1 MNSKNR
7 LQSLFRGWFPQEPF
21 SLRSSESGKGKSA
34 APGYIVGYG
43 VGLGIG
49 EMFIVIADLAG
60 WGAFESSLSAP
71 FSLLSG
77 MPVSFLG
84 TMLAL
89 AIGAKLSRKLKE
101 RWIH

>member
-7 LQSLFRGWFPQEPF
+7 LQKLFRGWLPKEPS
-21 SLRSSESGKGKSA
+21 SLHSRVSKSTA
-34 APGYIVGYG
+34 HAYITGYG

-60 WGAFESSLSAP
+60 WGAFESILSPP
-71 FSLLSG
+71 FSLLAG
-77 MPVSFLG
+77 MFVSFLG